1 MQIAH
6 STITLLLIFST
17 IYSYGLIVTNLV
29 FKKQKIDI
37 FIIIIS
43 GYTFIGVLTLIFHF
57 FFKINDTYSVI
68 IFIFGF
74 IFFIFNFNFSKSKL
88 KEFIFLSLIIV
99 LLGFI
104 LFAYSEHPIDANMYH
119 HPYISYLKSEKIIFG
134 IANIQ
139 FRFGHISFLQ
149 YIQAALS
156 NGLMHDIS
164 LASINIIF
172 YITFIFY
179 FSFEIFESKK
189 FNFLLILKILLVSFV
204 LIKFSRY
211 REYGNDLIPLL
222 VSIYF
227 LIKIF
232 DVNNLRLPNS
242 KILFNLALP
251 FAAFM
256 FLHKISYLFVF
267 LIFLPLIKYIKFR
280 KIKKD
285 DLKFFGIFVIL
296 ILPWLAKNYINTS
309 CLAYPIEITC
319 FENSLF
325 ILNGLAEPSNAA
337 WLTEIWAKGFID
349 NPNWEKLDLD
359 VYRKNLN
366 WLPTW
371 LEGHFNKIL
380 EKISPL
386 IFIQILMLFYL
397 FLKKDEFIVF
407 KKNRKISIFFLLIF
421 VANFLGM
428 LIWFL
433 KAPTFRYGSFYIIA
447 FITLLYILILGYF
460 FKIKETNNFIFF
472 KIIFLIALLFFI
484 FKNLNRIY
492 NSNKLFFPKT
502 TKNITNYNFYNKN
515 GLNLLSPIND
525 VCYFTNLICSHE
537 IPKEIKINKI
547 GNYYIFN

>member
-172 YITFIFY
+172 YITFIYY

-232 DVNNLRLPNS
+232 DFNNLRLPNS

-267 LIFLPLIKYIKFR
+267 LIFLPMIKYIKFR

>member
-156 NGLMHDIS
+156 NGLMHNIS

-267 LIFLPLIKYIKFR
+267 LIFLPMIKYIKFR

-371 LEGHFNKIL
+371 LGGHFNKIL

-407 KKNRKISIFFLLIF
+407 KKNRKISLFFLLIF

>member
-156 NGLMHDIS
+156 NGLMHNIS

-232 DVNNLRLPNS
+232 DFNNLRLPNS

-296 ILPWLAKNYINTS
+296 ILPWLVKNYINTS

-407 KKNRKISIFFLLIF
+407 KKNRKISLFFLLIF

>member
-172 YITFIFY
+172 YITFIYY

-296 ILPWLAKNYINTS
+296 ILPWLVKNYINTS

>member
-104 LFAYSEHPIDANMYH
+104 LFAYSDHPIDANMYH

-371 LEGHFNKIL
+371 LGGHFNKIL

>member
-6 STITLLLIFST
+6 STITLLLIYST
-17 IYSYGLIVTNLV
+17 IYSYGLMITNLT
-29 FKKQKIDI
+29 FKKQKNDI
-37 FIIIIS
+37 FFIIIS
-43 GYTFIGVLTLIFHF
+43 GYTFIGVLALIFHF
-57 FFKINDTYSVI
+57 FFKINDTYSLI

-74 IFFIFNFNFSKSKL
+74 IIYILNFSKSKI

-99 LLGFI
+99 LLSFI

-149 YIQAALS
+149 YIQASLS
-156 NGLMHDIS
+156 NRLMHNIS

-172 YITFIFY
+172 YITFVFY
-179 FSFEIFESKK
+179 FTFEIFASKK
-189 FNFLLILKILLVSFV
+189 FNFLLILKILIVSFI

-222 VSIYF
+222 VSMYF
-227 LIKIF
+227 LTKIF
-232 DVNNLRLPNS
+232 NVNNLKLANAQ
-242 KILFNLALP
+242 KLFNLALP

-280 KIKKD
+280 NIKNY
-285 DLKFFGIFVIL
+285 DLKFLGFFFIL
-296 ILPWLAKNYINTS
+296 IFSWSTKNYINTG

-319 FENSLF
+319 FPNNLF
-325 ILNGLAEPSNAA
+325 KLQGFGEPSNAA

-359 VYRKNLN
+359 EYRKNLN

-371 LEGHFNKIL
+371 LGGHFIKIL
-380 EKISPL
+380 EIISPL
-386 IFIQILMLFYL
+386 IFIQILMLVYL
-397 FLKKDEFIVF
+397 FLNKEEFLDFKD
-407 KKNRKISIFFLLIF
+407 NRRISNYFLLIF
-421 VANFLGM
+421 IANFLGM
-428 LIWFL
+428 LVWFL
-433 KAPTFRYGSFYIIA
+433 KAPTFRYGSFYIIT
-447 FITLLYILILGYF
+447 FINLLYILILSYF
-460 FKIKETNNFIFF
+460 FKVKKTKNLIFF
-472 KIIFLIALLFFI
+472 KAIFLISLLFFI
-484 FKNLNRIY
+484 FKNINRIY
-492 NSNKLFFPKT
+492 NSDKLFFPET
-502 TKNITNYNFYNKN
+502 TKNNTNYNFYSKN
-515 GLNLLSPIND
+515 GLNLLSPISD

-537 IPKEIKINKI
+537 IPKEIKTYII
-547 GNYYIFN
+547 GNYYVLNY

>member
-156 NGLMHDIS
+156 NGLMHNIS

-267 LIFLPLIKYIKFR
+267 LIFLPMIKYIKFR

>member
-1 MQIAH
+1 
-6 STITLLLIFST
+6 
-17 IYSYGLIVTNLV
+17 
-29 FKKQKIDI
+29 
-37 FIIIIS
+37 
-43 GYTFIGVLTLIFHF
+43 
-57 FFKINDTYSVI
+57 
-68 IFIFGF
+68 
-74 IFFIFNFNFSKSKL
+74 
-88 KEFIFLSLIIV
+88 
-99 LLGFI
+99 
-104 LFAYSEHPIDANMYH
+104 
-119 HPYISYLKSEKIIFG
+119 
-134 IANIQ
+134 
-139 FRFGHISFLQ
+139 
-149 YIQAALS
+149 
-156 NGLMHDIS
+156 
-164 LASINIIF
+164 
-172 YITFIFY
+172 
-179 FSFEIFESKK
+179 
-189 FNFLLILKILLVSFV
+189 
-204 LIKFSRY
+204 
-211 REYGNDLIPLL
+211 
-222 VSIYF
+222 
-227 LIKIF
+227 
-232 DVNNLRLPNS
+232 
-242 KILFNLALP
+242 
-251 FAAFM
+251 
-256 FLHKISYLFVF
+256 
-267 LIFLPLIKYIKFR
+267 
-280 KIKKD
+280 
-285 DLKFFGIFVIL
+285 
-296 ILPWLAKNYINTS
+296 
-309 CLAYPIEITC
+309 
-319 FENSLF
+319 LF

>member
-172 YITFIFY
+172 YITFIYY

-267 LIFLPLIKYIKFR
+267 LIFLPMIKYIKFR

-296 ILPWLAKNYINTS
+296 ILPWLVKNYINTS

-407 KKNRKISIFFLLIF
+407 KKNRKISLFFLLIF

>member
-172 YITFIFY
+172 YITFIYY

-232 DVNNLRLPNS
+232 DFNNLRLPNS

-267 LIFLPLIKYIKFR
+267 LIFLPMIKYIKFR

-296 ILPWLAKNYINTS
+296 ILPWLVKNYINTS

>member
-104 LFAYSEHPIDANMYH
+104 LFAYSDHPIDANMYH

-156 NGLMHDIS
+156 NGLMHNIS

-267 LIFLPLIKYIKFR
+267 LIFLPMIKYIKFR

-296 ILPWLAKNYINTS
+296 ILPWLVKNYINTS

-407 KKNRKISIFFLLIF
+407 KKNRKISLFFLLIF